1 MRSVNPATG
10 EVIRE
15 YEEQTPAE
23 VEAIVEASQAAFRGW
38 SRSSLGGRSKALR
51 RIADLLEDGVDE
63 YASLIT
69 TEMGKRIDESR
80 AEIRKCAWLSRHV
93 AESAP
98 EALSIHHIDTEAEE
112 SYVRFDPLG
121 VVLAVMP
128 WNFPFWQLFRCAV
141 PAIMAGNAVLLKHAP
156 NVSGCALA
164 IEELLVEA
172 GLPEHLLQV
181 LLIDESRVDQ
191 LLLRPEIQAV
201 SVTGS
206 EEAGSAVAA
215 RAGREIKKSVLELG
229 GSDPFIVFE
238 DAHIDH
244 AVKAAVTS
252 RMINSGQSCIAA
264 KRFLVD
270 ERVFNTFVESF
281 VEKFSSLRV
290 GHPLDTETEV
300 APLARDDL
308 LDNIHRQVAES
319 RAKGAKLRCGGE
331 QYNSSGFYY
340 RPTVLTEVTPE
351 MPVFNEETFGPVAPI
366 VPFSD
371 EEQALALANGSD
383 YGLAASVWTADSGR
397 ARRLAER
404 LEVGTVF
411 VDDFAKS
418 DPRLPFGGVKR
429 SGYGRELSTFGLYE
443 FTNIKSVWIAG

>member
-10 EVIRE
+10 EIIRE
-15 YEEQTPAE
+15 YKEHTPGE
-23 VEAIVEASQAAFRGW
+23 VEAIVEASQAAYRAW
-38 SRSSLGGRSKALR
+38 SRSSLRGRSKALR
-51 RIADLLEDGVDE
+51 KIAEILEDGVDE

-80 AEIRKCAWLSRHV
+80 GEIRKCAWLSRHV
-93 AESAP
+93 AESGP

-128 WNFPFWQLFRCAV
+128 WNFPFWQVFRCTI

-164 IEELLVEA
+164 IEELFVEA

-191 LLLRPEIQAV
+191 LLTRPEIRAV

-206 EEAGSAVAA
+206 DEAGAAVAA

-238 DAHIDH
+238 DADIDH
-244 AVKAAVTS
+244 AVQAAVAS

-264 KRFLVD
+264 KRFLLQ

-281 VEKFSSLRV
+281 VKKFNSLRV
-290 GHPLDTETEV
+290 GHPLDTETQV

-308 LDNIHRQVAES
+308 LDNLHRQVAES
-319 RAKGAKLRCGGE
+319 RAQGAKLRCGGE

-371 EEQALALANGSD
+371 EDEAVLLANSSD

-411 VDDFAKS
+411 VDEFVKS

-429 SGYGRELSTFGLYE
+429 SGYGRELATFGLYE
-443 FTNIKSVWIAG
+443 FTNIKSVWISG